1 MKDERLGELEVI
13 DLGLIQQMN
22 LSYLEI
28 IIALS
33 SVISSFYLV
42 LQYLL
47 RFQRRID
54 RILTLLSINSERVED
69 IEKYLSKKL
78 GYNPRRQMDEEFLPQ
93 LDSDIL

>member
-1 MKDERLGELEVI
+1 
-13 DLGLIQQMN
+13 MN

-33 SVISSFYLV
+33 SIISSFYLV

-54 RILTLLSINSERVED
+54 RILTILSINSEKIED
-69 IEKYLSKKL
+69 IEGFLVKSG
-78 GYNPRRQMDEEFLPQ
+78 GYHPRRQINEEFLPE
-93 LDSDIL
+93 LDTDIL